1 MKHFL
6 LGLVVATSAPF
17 ASAATLLKGDIP
29 SGERVQRLSAYFSPK
44 PGEQVTLRQDEV
56 RDFHRRV
63 APDLLRG
70 SITVRPP
77 SGFCLR
83 ITRDE
88 GEADDVVCKPAD
100 LSFRFSDLAPN
111 GRLTW
116 QVKTGDGDFG
126 TALSWPSPYRIGSVI
141 PFSKDLV
148 KDPPDHVYLSS
159 CTAERGPTGRRISL
173 GLLSGETWMIHLPD
187 TDEYLT
193 TAGEASNLD
202 VDFMT
207 TKRGVKEASQDHV
220 EEQKVGEAK
229 AEDGKKDGEA
239 SKNADKAKDAA
250 AEARD
255 DRKIWAIPARNACV
269 MPSDRFQPSGSV
281 ARGIHGECRY
291 IFSGPPED
299 PRTGR
304 IECHEVDGYRQV
316 FLPVTCLVE
325 LEVKRD
331 PGAGGKAPHE

>member
-1 MKHFL
+1 MKHIL
-6 LGLVVATSAPF
+6 LGLVVATSGAF
-17 ASAATLLKGDIP
+17 ANAATLLKGDIP
-29 SGERVQRLSAYFSPK
+29 TGERVQRLSAYFSPK

-70 SITVRPP
+70 IITVRPP

-83 ITRDE
+83 ISRDE
-88 GEADDVVCKPAD
+88 GEADDVVCKPTT
-100 LSFRFSDLAPN
+100 LSFRFSDLDPN

-116 QVKTGDGDFG
+116 QIKTGDGDFG

-141 PFSKDLV
+141 PFTKDPA
-148 KDPPDHVYLSS
+148 KDPPEHVYLSS
-159 CTAERGPTGRRISL
+159 CTAKRGPTGRSIRL

-193 TAGEASNLD
+193 AAGEASNLD

-207 TKRGVKEASQDHV
+207 AKRGVKEAALDKADGKK
-220 EEQKVGEAK
+220 EGEAK

-239 SKNADKAKDAA
+239 SKGAEKAKDAA
-250 AEARD
+250 ADARD
-255 DRKIWAIPARNACV
+255 DRRIWAIPARNACV
-269 MPSDRFQPSGSV
+269 MPSDRFQPNGSV
-281 ARGIHGECRY
+281 ARGGRGECRY
-291 IFSGPPED
+291 IFGGPPED

-304 IECHEVDGYRQV
+304 IECHEVDGYRLV
-316 FLPVTCLVE
+316 FLPVTCLGE

-331 PGAGGKAPHE
+331 PGASAKAHHE

>member
-1 MKHFL
+1 MMHLL
-6 LGLVVATSAPF
+6 LGLVVATSGTF
-17 ASAATLLKGDIP
+17 ASAATLLNGDIP
-29 SGERVQRLSAYFSPK
+29 TGERVQRLSAYFSPK
-44 PGEQVTLRQDEV
+44 PGEQVALRQDEV
-56 RDFHRRV
+56 RDFRRRV
-63 APDLLRG
+63 APDRLRG
-70 SITVRPP
+70 RITVRPP

-88 GEADDVVCKPAD
+88 GEADDVVCKPTD
-100 LSFRFSDLAPN
+100 LSFRFSDLDPN

-141 PFSKDLV
+141 PFSKDPA
-148 KDPPDHVYLSS
+148 KDPPEHVYLSS
-159 CTAERGPTGRRISL
+159 CTAERGPTGRRIRL
-173 GLLSGETWMIHLPD
+173 GLLSGEIWMIHLPE

-193 TAGEASNLD
+193 KVGDASNLD

-207 TKRGVKEASQDHV
+207 AKRGVKEASQDKV
-220 EEQKVGEAK
+220 EEKKGSEAK

-239 SKNADKAKDAA
+239 GKTADKAKDAA
-250 AEARD
+250 ADARD

-269 MPSDRFQPSGSV
+269 MASDRFQPNGSV
-281 ARGIHGECRY
+281 ARGGHGECRY

-304 IECHEVDGYRQV
+304 IECHEVDGYKQV
-316 FLPVTCLVE
+316 FLPVTCFSE
-325 LEVKRD
+325 LEVKQD
-331 PGAGGKAPHE
+331 SDGSAKAPHE